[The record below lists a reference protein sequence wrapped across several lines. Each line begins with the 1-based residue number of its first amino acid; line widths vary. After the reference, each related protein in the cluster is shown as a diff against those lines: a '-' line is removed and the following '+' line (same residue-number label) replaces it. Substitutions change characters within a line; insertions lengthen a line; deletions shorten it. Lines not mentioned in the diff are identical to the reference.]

1 MHRKGPVLIGIA
13 SYVVAAMIVAAAAFL
28 MSEWIRLPGA
38 PAPDRLG
45 LVAVLAGLLWPLLA
59 VGLVQWAVV
68 AALHRNL
75 RREAAPVIRI
85 PADVRS

>member
-1 MHRKGPVLIGIA
+1 LIGIA
-13 SYVVAAMIVAAAAFL
+13 SYVVVAVIVAAAAFL
-28 MSEWIRLPGA
+28 MSEWIRVPGG

-45 LVAVLAGLLWPLLA
+45 LVALLAGLLWPVLA
-59 VGLVQWAVV
+59 VGLTQWAMV
-68 AALHRNL
+68 AALHRKL